1 MKNSRAGA
9 AFKGRNTS
17 KGQGEICS
25 NSTKSTTSRMDVPDR
40 GRNERIVALREQGIT
55 YQEIAA
61 IFKISRARVGQICL
75 REKEKMRD
83 RDSVPTLGNL
93 VCQRVRNALQ
103 HNVYNQKLLEDPQK
117 IAALG
122 SARLLRIKNIGRKS
136 IKELARA
143 LLRLGVIREDDQWY
157 IPPESQRQKKG
168 RPRSVFTC
176 PVKWPED

>member
-9 AFKGRNTS
+9 TFKGRNTFKRS
-17 KGQGEICS
+17 GRNLQQFTEI
-25 NSTKSTTSRMDVPDR
+25 NNVPDG

-55 YQEIAA
+55 YKQIAA
-61 IFKISRARVGQICL
+61 LFKISRARVGQICL

-83 RDSVPTLGNL
+83 RDSLPTLGKL

-103 HNVYNQKLLEDPQK
+103 HNVYNQNLLEDPQK

-168 RPRSVFTC
+168 RPRSV
-176 PVKWPED
+176 

>member
-1 MKNSRAGA
+1 MQQ
-9 AFKGRNTS
+9 FT
-17 KGQGEICS
+17 EI
-25 NSTKSTTSRMDVPDR
+25 NNVPDG

-55 YQEIAA
+55 YKQIAA
-61 IFKISRARVGQICL
+61 LFKISRARVGQICL

-83 RDSVPTLGNL
+83 RDSLPTLGKL

-103 HNVYNQKLLEDPQK
+103 HNVYNQNLLEDPQK

-143 LLRLGVIREDDQWY
+143 LLRLGVIREEDQWH
-157 IPPESQRQKKG
+157 IPLESPRLKKG
-168 RPRSVFTC
+168 WTRSDYTC
-176 PVKWPED
+176 PVKWPENK

>member
-1 MKNSRAGA
+1 MQQFN
-9 AFKGRNTS
+9 
-17 KGQGEICS
+17 EI
-25 NSTKSTTSRMDVPDR
+25 NNVPDG
-40 GRNERIVALREQGIT
+40 GRNERIIALREQGIT
-55 YQEIAA
+55 YTEIAA
-61 IFKISRARVGQICL
+61 KFKISRSRVGQICL

-83 RDSVPTLGNL
+83 RDSAPTLGKL
-93 VCQRVRNALQ
+93 VCQRIRNALQ
-103 HNVYNQKLLEDPQK
+103 HNVYNQNLLEDPQE

-168 RPRSVFTC
+168 RPRSV
-176 PVKWPED
+176 